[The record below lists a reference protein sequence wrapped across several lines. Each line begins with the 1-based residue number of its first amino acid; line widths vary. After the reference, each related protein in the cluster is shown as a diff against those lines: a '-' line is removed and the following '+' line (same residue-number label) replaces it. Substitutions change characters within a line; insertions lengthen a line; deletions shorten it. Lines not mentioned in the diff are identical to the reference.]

1 MLLSETTEYNDDDAE
16 AKVKAFKSVIKPS
29 SKFTVKKEGFA
40 DMLYV
45 TTKDAIKFKE
55 DKKHYGTL
63 KFLAIA
69 LGTIQS
75 KKRHTNCIFT
85 ISLRH
90 SGDTYWFEANVPYLE
105 YNTEFESYTYDLYK
119 IRLTEKD
126 VNDKLNLIVDYCIN
140 NPIVYARQQI
150 DNSEIKQNNYIQLLI
165 SNAINDFK
173 ELMLLC
179 DVSSI

>member
-126 VNDKLNLIVDYCIN
+126 VNDKLNLHMGWSTPGPLRPSGLLPLLPFGVDTHCTLTWK
-140 NPIVYARQQI
+140 VT
-150 DNSEIKQNNYIQLLI
+150 
-165 SNAINDFK
+165 
-173 ELMLLC
+173 MLLPTTP
-179 DVSSI
+179 SQAGLNSL